1 MLITKDMICID
12 ADLKDKE
19 KIIRAVAERMDRAG
33 KLADQEGYIRE
44 VFKRE
49 GEISTNLGDGIA
61 MPHARTAHVKEAG
74 LVFLRLKD
82 EVQWEEGSAPVRRSF
97 CVFNRPAV
105 PARPFFS
112 APRGPRR
119 RRRRRAEPPRQR
131 G

>member
-49 GEISTNLGDGIA
+49 GIKRVIAPLSDAYRKISDQNSAGPVMENPQT
-61 MPHARTAHVKEAG
+61 VYAG
-74 LVFLRLKD
+74 LTYGRNTLTENLAD
-82 EVQWEEGSAPVRRSF
+82 QGL
-97 CVFNRPAV
+97 NRGILA
-105 PARPFFS
+105 
-112 APRGPRR
+112 
-119 RRRRRAEPPRQR
+119 
-131 G
+131 